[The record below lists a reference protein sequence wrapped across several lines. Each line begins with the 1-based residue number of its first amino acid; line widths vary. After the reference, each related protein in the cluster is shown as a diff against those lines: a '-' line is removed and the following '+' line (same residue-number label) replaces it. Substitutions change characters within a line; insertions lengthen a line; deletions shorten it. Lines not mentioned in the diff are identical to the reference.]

1 MLAIF
6 KAKIF
11 CASHIAKFNI
21 PAVATGNLGSLPLKE
36 GSLLIKCQQYA
47 GLVYFRFV
55 SNDRSF
61 PEQGLHL
68 PYDPPRC
75 GTSGSSSFHTP

>member
-11 CASHIAKFNI
+11 CASHIAKFSI

-36 GSLLIKCQQYA
+36 GSLLIKCQQ
-47 GLVYFRFV
+47 
-55 SNDRSF
+55 
-61 PEQGLHL
+61 
-68 PYDPPRC
+68 
-75 GTSGSSSFHTP
+75 